1 MSILIPTPQMIHNGL
16 QLQPRSTET
25 FGHAFGWAFVM
36 QETVAAAEEY
46 RGPRVDLPPT
56 AKIR

>member
-1 MSILIPTPQMIHNGL
+1 MIHNGL